1 MACLRAHPFIE
12 GAPDQRANNSVKCAY
27 EFLNGVHNL
36 NNTDAGLNRDWKGRV
51 ITAWC
56 RAYTTCQ
63 GDIRSMKSKL
73 NREDI
78 SMASMLRDS
87 MRLAAEDKKP
97 WTKSKIVLDDRIFV
111 EPTPRFSVISIE
123 PGGGE
128 NYVPERYA
136 PNWARRIEKE
146 MSKSAFSL
154 VDLLHERDGEI
165 GVMDFAE
172 SLKVIC
178 TSMDLTG
185 SA

>member
-1 MACLRAHPFIE
+1 M
-12 GAPDQRANNSVKCAY
+12 KCAY

-56 RAYTTCQ
+56 RTYTTCQ

-73 NREDI
+73 NRKDI

-87 MRLAAEDKKP
+87 MRLAAQDKKP